1 MKINTWIDTEDIFKI
16 QTVYLLETVNKVRV
30 IEFFLDMIR
39 RDIRKM

>member
-30 IEFFLDMIR
+30 IELFLDMIR